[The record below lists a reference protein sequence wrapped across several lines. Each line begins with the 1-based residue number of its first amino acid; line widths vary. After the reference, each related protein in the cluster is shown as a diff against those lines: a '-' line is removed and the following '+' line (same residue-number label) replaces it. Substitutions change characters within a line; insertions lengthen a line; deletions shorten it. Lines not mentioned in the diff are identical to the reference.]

1 MKKLYISLLTA
12 FTIIQASAQ
21 DKSYFLSSPS
31 LSPDGKTAYFAY
43 DGDIWKADSNGGNAS
58 RITALDGEEINP
70 RVSPDGKWLA
80 FSSNQYGNYD
90 VYVMP
95 AEGGNIK
102 QLTFHTGKD
111 EIENWG
117 WDSKTIYFTSNRNNN
132 FGSFKTTVEGKTPQ
146 KLFNNY
152 FNNTNGLAETP
163 AGEFLFTNSSESA
176 NQVHRKRY
184 KGENNPDILGYNPK
198 NGTFKQY
205 TNYEGKDFNP
215 SVDKNGVIYFIS
227 DENNNEYNLY
237 KIENGKKI
245 PLTQFDTSIKK
256 PFVSANGS
264 KVIFEKDYQ
273 LYIYDVAT
281 KATKALN
288 INLNTNKTL
297 EKEQNFGVENNIS
310 YYDVSPDGKKMAFI
324 SRGVL
329 FVSDIEGKF
338 TQQVSDGKERA
349 MEVKWL
355 KDNRTLLFS
364 QTDKGYQNWFSI
376 SADGKDPLKQ
386 LTHDSRNNRNI
397 TLNSDLT
404 KAVYLS
410 GRDEVRLMDLKSF
423 SSSTIVKDEIWAF
436 QNSTPSFSPNNEY
449 VLFSAKRNFE
459 LDIFIYN
466 IKKQQ
471 TINLT
476 NTGVSEEDPFWSPN
490 GKYIYF
496 ASDRTNPS
504 YPLGMQKSNIYR
516 MALDWFDEPY
526 KSEKFDKLFTEE
538 KKETKP
544 SEKEKDNKDK
554 KDKKDTENKEEKDK
568 KDEKEKE
575 PVIKELKINPENTLD
590 RIELVTDRYG
600 YQDDPSV
607 FLDDKKEILFFNSN
621 QDNGKKQLF
630 KKVFS
635 DFEPAK
641 SEKVFDKAAYYI
653 TKSDKNLFAL
663 VEGNIYKMTLAALK
677 PEKVNIQYTF
687 DKDLASEF
695 TQMYD
700 EAWTGVDENF
710 YDENFHGINWKAKKE
725 QYAKYLPH
733 VHNRNDLRILLND
746 LLGELNSSHTGFSST
761 GKEETRYL
769 NYFTNETGIVFK
781 EDQPYIVESIV
792 RKSPAFRSGVDIK
805 PGDQLIA
812 VNGKNIDT
820 AENRE
825 TYFTS
830 PKKQDELTLTLSR
843 SGKNVTTKVHPVS
856 NTELKTLLYDDWI
869 FNNRQRVNKLSN
881 NRIAYSY
888 MKNMSTDELDRF
900 LLNMVEQE
908 NRKDAIILD
917 LRYNTGGNVHDKVLN
932 FLSQRPYLQWKYREG
947 KMTTQPNFAPS
958 GKPIVLLINE
968 GSLSDAEITA
978 AGFKALK
985 LGKIIGQDTYRWII
999 FTSGKSLV
1007 DGSFYRLPSW
1017 GTYTLDGQ
1025 NLEKTGVK
1033 PDIYVKNTF
1042 VDRQKDNDPQLER
1055 AVQEILKDI
1064 KK

>member
-1 MKKLYISLLTA
+1 MKKTFISLFSA
-12 FTIIQASAQ
+12 FALMQISAQ
-21 DKSYFLSSPS
+21 EKSYFLSTPS

-43 DGDIWKADSNGGNAS
+43 DGDLWKVDSNGGNAS

-95 AEGGNIK
+95 ADGGTIK

-111 EIENWG
+111 EMESWG

-132 FGSFKTTVEGKTPQ
+132 FGSFKTTIEGKTPQ

-163 AGEFLFTNSSESA
+163 AGEYLFTSSSESA

-184 KGENNPDILGYNPK
+184 KGENNPEILGYNPK
-198 NGTFKQY
+198 NNSFKQY
-205 TNYEGKDFNP
+205 TSYEGKDFNP
-215 SVDKNGVIYFIS
+215 SVDKNGIIYFIS

-237 KIENGKKI
+237 KIENGTKTA
-245 PLTQFDTSIKK
+245 LTQFDTSIKK
-256 PFVSANGS
+256 PFVAANGS

-273 LYIYDVAT
+273 LYIYDVAGKST
-281 KATKALN
+281 KLLN
-288 INLNTNKTL
+288 ISLNTNKTL
-297 EKEQNFGVENNIS
+297 EKDQNFNVENNIS
-310 YYDVSPDGKKMAFI
+310 YYDVSPDGKKIAFV

-338 TQQVSDGKERA
+338 AQQVSDGKERV

-355 KDNRTLLFS
+355 KDNRTLLYS

-376 SADGKDPLKQ
+376 SADGKGQPRQ
-386 LTHDSRNNRNI
+386 LTHDLRNNRSI
-397 TLNSDLT
+397 TLNKDLS

-410 GRDEVRLMDLKSF
+410 GRDEVRLMDLSSF
-423 SSSTIVKDEIWAF
+423 SSTTIVKDEIWAF
-436 QNSTPSFSPNNEY
+436 QNSKPSFSPNNEY

-459 LDIFIYN
+459 LDIFIHN
-466 IKKQQ
+466 IKKGQ

-476 NTGVSEEDPFWSPN
+476 NTGVSEEDPYWSPN

-496 ASDRTNPS
+496 ASDRINPS

-526 KSEKFDKLFTEE
+526 KSERFDKLFIE
-538 KKETKP
+538 
-544 SEKEKDNKDK
+544 
-554 KDKKDTENKEEKDK
+554 EEKDK
-568 KDEKEKE
+568 KTTDTQKDSKEKKNKKEESTDKEEKKEEKE
-575 PVIKELKINPENTLD
+575 PVIKELKVNPENTLE

-600 YQDDPSV
+600 YQDDPAV
-607 FLDDKKEILFFNSN
+607 FADDKKEILFFNSN
-621 QDNGKKQLF
+621 QDNGKRQLF
-630 KKVFS
+630 KKVFT

-653 TKSDKNLFAL
+653 TKNNKNLFAL
-663 VEGNIYKMTLAALK
+663 IEGNIYKMTLAAGK
-677 PEKVNIQYTF
+677 PEKVNIQYNF
-687 DKDLASEF
+687 DKNLASEF
-695 TQMYD
+695 TQMYN
-700 EAWTGVDENF
+700 EAWTGVEENF
-710 YDENFHGINWKAKKE
+710 YDENFHGVNWKAKKE
-725 QYAKYLPH
+725 QYAKYLPY
-733 VHNRNDLRILLND
+733 VNNRNDLRILLND
-746 LLGELNSSHTGFSST
+746 LLGELNSSHIGFSSS
-761 GKEETRYL
+761 GKEESTYL
-769 NYFTNETGIVFK
+769 NYITNESGIIFK
-781 EDQPYIVESIV
+781 KDQPYIVESIV

-805 PGDQLIA
+805 PGDQLVS
-812 VNGKNIDT
+812 VNGKNIDPN
-820 AENRE
+820 ENRE
-825 TYFTS
+825 AYFTS
-830 PKKQDELTLTLSR
+830 PKKQDELILTFSR
-843 SGKNVTTKVHPVS
+843 NGKNVTTKVHPVS
-856 NTELKTLLYDDWI
+856 NAELKGLLYDDWI
-869 FNNRQRVNKLSN
+869 FNNRQRVNQLSN

-900 LLNMVEQE
+900 LLDMVEQE
-908 NRKDAIILD
+908 IQKDAVILD

-932 FLSQRPYLQWKYREG
+932 FLAQKPYLQWKYREG
-947 KMTTQPNFAPS
+947 KMTAQPNFAPS

-968 GSLSDAEITA
+968 GSLSDAEMTA

-985 LGKIIGQDTYRWII
+985 LGKIIGQETYRWII

-1007 DGSFYRLPSW
+1007 DGSYYRLPAW

-1042 VDRQKDNDPQLER
+1042 LDRQQGNDPQLER
-1055 AVQEILKDI
+1055 AIQEIMKDLK
-1064 KK
+1064 K

>member
-1 MKKLYISLLTA
+1 MKKTFISLFSA
-12 FTIIQASAQ
+12 FALMQISAQ
-21 DKSYFLSSPS
+21 EKSYFLSTPS

-43 DGDIWKADSNGGNAS
+43 DGDLWKVDSNGGNAS

-95 AEGGNIK
+95 ADGGTIR

-111 EIENWG
+111 EMESWG

-132 FGSFKTTVEGKTPQ
+132 FGSFKTTIEGKTPQ

-163 AGEFLFTNSSESA
+163 AGEYLFTSSSESA

-184 KGENNPDILGYNPK
+184 KGENNPEILGYNPK
-198 NGTFKQY
+198 NNSFKQY
-205 TNYEGKDFNP
+205 TSYEGKDFNP
-215 SVDKNGVIYFIS
+215 SVDKNGIIYFIS

-237 KIENGKKI
+237 KIENGTKTA
-245 PLTQFDTSIKK
+245 LTQFDTSIKK
-256 PFVSANGS
+256 PFVAANGS

-273 LYIYDVAT
+273 LYIYDVAGKST
-281 KATKALN
+281 KLLN
-288 INLNTNKTL
+288 ISLNTNKTL
-297 EKEQNFGVENNIS
+297 EKDQNFNVENNIS
-310 YYDVSPDGKKMAFI
+310 YYDVSPDGKKMAFV

-329 FVSDIEGKF
+329 FVSDSEGKF
-338 TQQVSDGKERA
+338 AQQVSDGKERV

-355 KDNRTLLFS
+355 KDNRTLLYS

-376 SADGKDPLKQ
+376 SADGKGQPRQ
-386 LTHDSRNNRNI
+386 LTHDLRNNRNI
-397 TLNSDLT
+397 TLNKDLS

-410 GRDEVRLMDLKSF
+410 GRDEVRLMDLNSF
-423 SSSTIVKDEIWAF
+423 SSTTIVKDEIWAF
-436 QNSTPSFSPNNEY
+436 QNSKPSFSPNNEY

-459 LDIFIYN
+459 LDIFIHN
-466 IKKQQ
+466 IKKGQ

-476 NTGVSEEDPFWSPN
+476 NTGVSEEDPYWSPN

-496 ASDRTNPS
+496 ASDRINPS

-526 KSEKFDKLFTEE
+526 KSERFDKLFIEEEKEKKTTDTQKDSKEKKNKKEESTDKEE
-538 KKETKP
+538 KKE
-544 SEKEKDNKDK
+544 
-554 KDKKDTENKEEKDK
+554 
-568 KDEKEKE
+568 EKE
-575 PVIKELKINPENTLD
+575 PVIKELKVNPENTLE

-600 YQDDPSV
+600 YQDGPAV
-607 FLDDKKEILFFNSN
+607 FADDKKEILFFNSN
-621 QDNGKKQLF
+621 QDNGKRQLF
-630 KKVFS
+630 KKVFT

-653 TKSDKNLFAL
+653 TKNNKNLFAL
-663 VEGNIYKMTLAALK
+663 IEGNIYKMTLAAGK
-677 PEKVNIQYTF
+677 PEKVNIQYNF
-687 DKDLASEF
+687 DKNLASEF
-695 TQMYD
+695 TQMYN
-700 EAWTGVDENF
+700 EAWTGVEENF
-710 YDENFHGINWKAKKE
+710 YDENFHGVNWKAKKE
-725 QYAKYLPH
+725 QYAKYLPY
-733 VHNRNDLRILLND
+733 VNNRNDLRILLND
-746 LLGELNSSHTGFSST
+746 LLGELNSSHIGFSSS
-761 GKEETRYL
+761 GKEESTYL
-769 NYFTNETGIVFK
+769 NYITNESGIIFK
-781 EDQPYIVESIV
+781 KDQPYMVESIV

-805 PGDQLIA
+805 PGDQLVS
-812 VNGKNIDT
+812 VNGKNIDPN
-820 AENRE
+820 ENRE
-825 TYFTS
+825 AYFTS
-830 PKKQDELTLTLSR
+830 PKKQDELILTFSR
-843 SGKNVTTKVHPVS
+843 NGKNVTTKVHPVS
-856 NTELKTLLYDDWI
+856 NAELKGLLYDDWI
-869 FNNRQRVNKLSN
+869 FSNRQRVNQLSN

-900 LLNMVEQE
+900 LLDMVEQE
-908 NRKDAIILD
+908 IQKDAVILD

-932 FLSQRPYLQWKYREG
+932 FLAQKPYLQWKYREG
-947 KMTTQPNFAPS
+947 KMTAQPNFAPS

-968 GSLSDAEITA
+968 GSLSDAEMTA

-985 LGKIIGQDTYRWII
+985 LGKIIGQETYRWII

-1007 DGSFYRLPSW
+1007 DGSYYRLPAW

-1042 VDRQKDNDPQLER
+1042 LDRQQGNDPQLER
-1055 AVQEILKDI
+1055 AIQEIMKDLK
-1064 KK
+1064 K

>member
-1 MKKLYISLLTA
+1 MKRIFISLLTA
-12 FTIIQASAQ
+12 FSIMQVSAQ
-21 DKSYFLSSPS
+21 EKSYFLSTPS
-31 LSPDGKTAYFAY
+31 LSPDGKTAYFSY
-43 DGDIWKADSNGGNAS
+43 GGDIWKVDAEGGNAS
-58 RITALDGEEINP
+58 RITALEGEEINP
-70 RVSPDGKWLA
+70 RISPDGKWLA

-95 AEGGNIK
+95 AEGGTIK

-117 WDSKTIYFTSNRNNN
+117 WDSKTIYFTSSRSNN
-132 FGSFKTTVEGKTPQ
+132 FGSFKTTIEGKTPQ

-152 FNNTNGLAETP
+152 FNNTSGLAETP
-163 AGEFLFTNSSESA
+163 AGEFLFTNTSEA
-176 NQVHRKRY
+176 THQTHRKRY

-198 NGTFKQY
+198 SNSFRQY

-215 SVDKNGVIYFIS
+215 SVDKNGIIYFIS
-227 DENNNEYNLY
+227 DEKNNEYNLS
-237 KIENGKKI
+237 KIENGEKVF
-245 PLTQFDTSIKK
+245 LTQFDTSIKK

-273 LYIYDVAT
+273 LYIYDVVSKNT
-281 KATKALN
+281 KLLD
-288 INLNTNKTL
+288 ISLNTNKTL
-297 EKEQNFGVENNIS
+297 EKEQNFSVENNIS
-310 YYDVSPDGKKMAFI
+310 YYDVSPDGKKMAFV

-338 TQQVSDGKERA
+338 TQQISDGKERV

-364 QTDKGYQNWFSI
+364 QTDNGYQNWFSI
-376 SADGKDPLKQ
+376 SADGKGKAKQ
-386 LTHDSRNNRNI
+386 LTSDLRNNRNI
-397 TLNSDLT
+397 TLNNDLS

-410 GRDEVRLMDLKSF
+410 GRDEVKLMDLKNF

-436 QNSTPSFSPNNEY
+436 QNSKPSFSPNNEY

-459 LDIFIYN
+459 LDIFIHH
-466 IKKQQ
+466 IKKNE

-526 KSEKFDKLFTEE
+526 KSEKFDKLFVEE
-538 KKETKP
+538 KKSTETT
-544 SEKEKDNKDK
+544 KDSKKK
-554 KDKKDTENKEEKDK
+554 KDKKEEKP
-568 KDEKEKE
+568 KE
-575 PVIKELKINPENTLD
+575 PVIKELKVNPENTLD

-600 YQDDPSV
+600 YQDDPAV
-607 FLDDKKEILFFNSN
+607 FADDKKEILLFNSN
-621 QDNGKKQLF
+621 QDNGKKQFF
-630 KKVFS
+630 KKVFT

-641 SEKVFDKAAYYI
+641 SEKVFDKAAHYL
-653 TKSDKNLFAL
+653 TKVDKNLYAL
-663 VEGNIYKMTLAALK
+663 VEGNIYKMTLDALK
-677 PEKVNIQYTF
+677 PEKINVQYTF

-700 EAWTGVDENF
+700 ETWTGVEENF

-725 QYAKYLPH
+725 QYAKYLPY
-733 VHNRNDLRILLND
+733 VNNRNDLRILLND
-746 LLGELNSSHTGFSST
+746 LLGELNSSHTGFSSS

-769 NYFTNETGIVFK
+769 NYFTNETGILYK
-781 EDQPYIVESIV
+781 AEQPYVVESIV

-805 PGDQLIA
+805 PGDQLIS
-812 VNGKNIDT
+812 VNGKNIDPN
-820 AENRE
+820 ENRE
-825 TYFTS
+825 SYFTS
-830 PKKQDELTLTLSR
+830 PKKQDELILTFNR
-843 SGKNVTTKVHPVS
+843 GGKNITTKVHPVS
-856 NTELKTLLYDDWI
+856 NMDLKALLYDNWI
-869 FNNRQRVNKLSN
+869 YNNHQRVDKLSN

-900 LLNMVEQE
+900 LLDMVEQE
-908 NRKDAIILD
+908 NRKDAVILD

-932 FLSQRPYLQWKYREG
+932 FLAQKPYLQWKYREG
-947 KMTTQPNFAPS
+947 KMTTQPNFAPA

-968 GSLSDAEITA
+968 ASLSDAELTA

-985 LGKIIGQDTYRWII
+985 LGKVIGQDTYRWII
-999 FTSGKSLV
+999 FTSGKNLV

-1033 PDIYVKNTF
+1033 PDIYIKNTF
-1042 VDRQKDNDPQLER
+1042 IDRQQDNDPQLER
-1055 AVQEILKDI
+1055 AVQEILKDL

>member
-1 MKKLYISLLTA
+1 MKKTIISLLAA
-12 FTIIQASAQ
+12 FSIIGISAQ
-21 DKSYFLSSPS
+21 EKSYFLSSPS

-70 RVSPDGKWLA
+70 RLSPDGKWLA

-95 AEGGNIK
+95 AGGGTIK
-102 QLTFHTGKD
+102 QLTFHTGRD
-111 EIENWG
+111 EMESWA
-117 WDSKTIYFTSNRNNN
+117 WDSKTIYFTSSRNNN
-132 FGSFKTTVEGKTPQ
+132 FGSFKTTIEGKTPQ

-152 FNNTNGLAETP
+152 FNNTNGLVETP
-163 AGEFLFTNSSESA
+163 AGEYLFTSSSESA
-176 NQVHRKRY
+176 HQVQRKRY

-198 NGTFKQY
+198 NNTFKQY

-215 SVDKNGVIYFIS
+215 SIDKNGIIYFIS
-227 DENNNEYNLY
+227 DENNGEYNLY
-237 KIENGKKI
+237 KLENGKKTA
-245 PLTQFDTSIKK
+245 LTQFDTSIKK
-256 PFVSANGS
+256 PFVSADGS

-273 LYIYDVAT
+273 LYTYDIASKNT
-281 KATKALN
+281 TPLN
-288 INLNTNKTL
+288 ISLNTNKTL
-297 EKEQNFGVENNIS
+297 DKEQNFNVENNIS

-338 TQQVSDGKERA
+338 AQQVSDGKERA

-355 KDNRTLLFS
+355 KDNRTLLYS
-364 QTDKGYQNWFSI
+364 QTYNGYQNWFTI
-376 SADGKDPLKQ
+376 PADGKGQPKQ
-386 LTHDSRNNRNI
+386 ITEDLRNNRNI
-397 TLNSDLT
+397 TLNGDLS

-410 GRDEVRLMDLKSF
+410 GRDEVRLLDLKNFKST
-423 SSSTIVKDEIWAF
+423 TIVKDEIWAF
-436 QNSTPSFSPNNEY
+436 QNSRPSFSPNNEY

-466 IKKQQ
+466 IKKGQ
-471 TINLT
+471 TLNLT
-476 NTGVSEEDPFWSPN
+476 NTGVSEEDPVWSPN

-516 MALDWFDEPY
+516 MALDWFDEPF
-526 KSEKFDKLFTEE
+526 KSEKFDNLFTED
-538 KKETKP
+538 KKE
-544 SEKEKDNKDK
+544 EKSSDKAKDKDKDK
-554 KDKKDTENKEEKDK
+554 KDKKEEDKDK
-568 KDEKEKE
+568 EKKEEKE
-575 PVIKELKINPENTLD
+575 PVIKELKVNPEDTLD

-600 YQDDPSV
+600 YQDDPAV
-607 FLDDKKEILFFNSN
+607 FTDDKKEILLFNSN
-621 QDNGKKQLF
+621 QDNGKRQLY
-630 KKVFS
+630 KKVFT

-641 SEKVFDKAAYYI
+641 SEKVFDKAAYYL
-653 TKSDKNLFAL
+653 TKNEKNLFAL
-663 VEGNIYKMTLAALK
+663 IEGNIYKTTVAALK
-677 PEKVNIQYTF
+677 PEKINIQYSF

-695 TQMYD
+695 TQMYA
-700 EAWTGVDENF
+700 EAWTGVEENF
-710 YDENFHGINWKAKKE
+710 YDEKFHGIDWKAKKE
-725 QYAKYLPH
+725 QYAKYLPY

-761 GKEETRYL
+761 GKEEAMFL
-769 NYFTNETGIVFK
+769 NYFTNETGIIFK
-781 EDQPYIVESIV
+781 KDQPYTVESIV

-805 PGDQLIA
+805 PGDQLIS
-812 VNGKNIDT
+812 VNGKKIDPN
-820 AENRE
+820 ENRE

-830 PKKQDELTLTLSR
+830 PKKQDELVLTFIR
-843 SGKNVTTKVHPVS
+843 DGKNVTTKVHPIS
-856 NTELKTLLYDDWI
+856 NGELKGLLYDDWI
-869 FNNRQRVNKLSN
+869 YNNHQRVDKLSN
-881 NRIAYSY
+881 NRIAYSC

-900 LLNMVEQE
+900 LLDMVEQE
-908 NRKDAIILD
+908 NRKDAVILD

-932 FLSQRPYLQWKYREG
+932 FLSQKPYLQWKYREG

-968 GSLSDAEITA
+968 ASLSDAEMTA

-999 FTSGKSLV
+999 FTSAKGLV
-1007 DGSFYRLPSW
+1007 DGSSYRLPSW

-1042 VDRQKDNDPQLER
+1042 MDRLQNNDPQLER
-1055 AVQEILKDI
+1055 AVQEILKDL

>member
-1 MKKLYISLLTA
+1 MKKTIISLLTA
-12 FTIIQASAQ
+12 FSIIGISAQ
-21 DKSYFLSSPS
+21 EKSYFLSSPS

-70 RVSPDGKWLA
+70 RLSPDGKWLA

-95 AEGGNIK
+95 AGGGTIK
-102 QLTFHTGKD
+102 QLTFHTGRD
-111 EIENWG
+111 EMESWA
-117 WDSKTIYFTSNRNNN
+117 WDSKTIYFTSSRNNN
-132 FGSFKTTVEGKTPQ
+132 FGSFKTTIEGKTPQ

-152 FNNTNGLAETP
+152 FNNTNGLVETP
-163 AGEFLFTNSSESA
+163 AGEYLFTSSSESA
-176 NQVHRKRY
+176 HQVQRKRY

-198 NGTFKQY
+198 SNSFKQY

-215 SVDKNGVIYFIS
+215 SVDKNGIIYFIS
-227 DENNNEYNLY
+227 DENNGEYNLY
-237 KIENGKKI
+237 KLENGQKTA
-245 PLTQFDTSIKK
+245 LTQFDTSIKK
-256 PFVSANGS
+256 PFVSADGS

-273 LYIYDVAT
+273 LYTYDVASKST
-281 KATKALN
+281 TPLN

-297 EKEQNFGVENNIS
+297 EKAQNFNVENNIS

-324 SRGVL
+324 SRGII

-338 TQQVSDGKERA
+338 AQQVSDGKERA

-355 KDNRTLLFS
+355 KDNRTLLYS
-364 QTDKGYQNWFSI
+364 QTYNGYQNWFTI
-376 SADGKDPLKQ
+376 QADGKGQPKQ
-386 LTHDSRNNRNI
+386 LTEDLRNNRNI
-397 TLNSDLT
+397 TLNSNLT

-410 GRDEVRLMDLKSF
+410 GRDEVRLLDLKSF
-423 SSSTIVKDEIWAF
+423 KSTTIVKDEIWAF
-436 QNSTPSFSPNNEY
+436 QNSRPSFSPNDEY

-466 IKKQQ
+466 IKKAQ
-471 TINLT
+471 TLNLT
-476 NTGVSEEDPFWSPN
+476 NTGVSEEDPVWSPN

-516 MALDWFDEPY
+516 MALDWFDEPF
-526 KSEKFDKLFTEE
+526 KSEKFDNLFTEE
-538 KKETKP
+538 KKD
-544 SEKEKDNKDK
+544 EKSSDKAKSKDK
-554 KDKKDTENKEEKDK
+554 KAKKEDDKDK
-568 KDEKEKE
+568 EKKEEKE
-575 PVIKELKINPENTLD
+575 PVIKELKVNPDDTLD

-600 YQDDPSV
+600 YQDDPAV
-607 FLDDKKEILFFNSN
+607 FNDDKKEVLLFNSN
-621 QDNGKKQLF
+621 QDNGKRQLF
-630 KKVFS
+630 KKVFT

-641 SEKVFDKAAYYI
+641 SEKVFDKAAYYL
-653 TKSDKNLFAL
+653 TKNEKNLFAL
-663 VEGNIYKMTLAALK
+663 IEGNIYKTTVAALK
-677 PEKVNIQYTF
+677 PEKISIQYSF

-695 TQMYD
+695 TQMYA
-700 EAWTGVDENF
+700 EAWTGVEENF
-710 YDENFHGINWKAKKE
+710 YDEKFHGIDWKAKRE
-725 QYAKYLPH
+725 QYAKYLPY

-761 GKEETRYL
+761 GKEETMYL
-769 NYFTNETGIVFK
+769 NYFTNETGITFK
-781 EDQPYIVESIV
+781 QDQPYTVESIV
-792 RKSPAFRSGVDIK
+792 RKSPAYRSGVDIK
-805 PGDQLIA
+805 PGDQLVS
-812 VNGKNIDT
+812 VNGKKVDTNENI
-820 AENRE
+820 E

-830 PKKQDELTLTLSR
+830 PKKQDELVLTFTR
-843 SGKNVTTKVHPVS
+843 DGKNITAKVHPIS
-856 NTELKTLLYDDWI
+856 NGELKGLLYDDWI
-869 FNNRQRVNKLSN
+869 FNNHQRVDKLSN
-881 NRIAYSY
+881 NRIAYSC

-900 LLNMVEQE
+900 LLDMVEQE
-908 NRKDAIILD
+908 NRKDAVILD

-947 KMTTQPNFAPS
+947 KITTQPNFAPS

-968 GSLSDAEITA
+968 ASLSDAEMTA

-999 FTSGKSLV
+999 FTSAKSLV
-1007 DGSFYRLPSW
+1007 DGSSYRLPSW

-1042 VDRQKDNDPQLER
+1042 MDRLQNNDPQLER
-1055 AVQEILKDI
+1055 AVQEILKDL

>member
-1 MKKLYISLLTA
+1 MKKIFISLLTC
-12 FTIIQASAQ
+12 FSIIQISAQ
-21 DKSYFLSSPS
+21 EKSYFLSSPS
-31 LSPDGKTAYFAY
+31 LSPDGKTAYFSY
-43 DGDIWKADSNGGNAS
+43 DGDIWKVDSNGGNAS

-70 RVSPDGKWLA
+70 RISPDGKWLA

-95 AEGGNIK
+95 AEGGTIK

-111 EIENWG
+111 EIESWG
-117 WDSKTIYFTSNRNNN
+117 WDSKTLYFTSGRSNN
-132 FGSFKTTVEGKTPQ
+132 FGSFKTTIEGKTPQ
-146 KLFNNY
+146 RLFNNY
-152 FNNTNGLAETP
+152 FNNTSGIVETP
-163 AGEFLFTNSSESA
+163 TGEYLFTNSPEA
-176 NQVHRKRY
+176 FNQTHRKHY
-184 KGENNPDILGYNPK
+184 KGENNPDILGYTPK
-198 NGTFKQY
+198 NNSFRQY

-215 SVDKNGVIYFIS
+215 SVDKDGVIYFIS
-227 DENNNEYNLY
+227 DEKNNEYNLY
-237 KIENGKKI
+237 QIENGKKT
-245 PLTQFDTSIKK
+245 PLTQFETSIKK

-273 LYIYDVAT
+273 LYVYDVAT
-281 KATKALN
+281 KSTKVLN
-288 INLNTNKTL
+288 ISLNTNKTL
-297 EKEQNFGVENNIS
+297 EKEQNFSVENNIS
-310 YYDVSPDGKKMAFI
+310 YYNVSPDGKKIAFV

-338 TQQVSDGKERA
+338 TQQISDGKQRV
-349 MEVKWL
+349 MEAKWM
-355 KDNRTLLFS
+355 KDNRTLLFN

-376 SADGKDPLKQ
+376 AADGKGQSKQ
-386 LTHDSRNNRNI
+386 LTHDLRNNRSI
-397 TLNSDLT
+397 TLNNDLS

-410 GRDEVRLMDLKSF
+410 GRDEVRIMDLKNFNST
-423 SSSTIVKDEIWAF
+423 TIVKDEIWAF
-436 QNSTPSFSPNNEY
+436 QNSRPSFSPNSEY

-466 IKKQQ
+466 IKKKE

-496 ASDRTNPS
+496 SSDRTNPS

-538 KKETKP
+538 KKAAKSTETT
-544 SEKEKDNKDK
+544 KETKDK
-554 KDKKDTENKEEKDK
+554 KEDSKEKKE
-568 KDEKEKE
+568 EKE
-575 PVIKELKINPENTLD
+575 PVITELKVNPENTLD

-600 YQDDPSV
+600 NQDDPIV
-607 FLDDKKEILFFNSN
+607 FADDKKEILLFNSN

-630 KKVFS
+630 KKVFT

-641 SEKVFDKAAYYI
+641 SEKVFDKEAYYFSKI
-653 TKSDKNLFAL
+653 EKNLFAL
-663 VEGNIYKMTLAALK
+663 MEGNIYKMTLDALK
-677 PEKVNIQYTF
+677 PEKINIQYAF

-700 EAWTGVDENF
+700 EAWTGVEENF
-710 YDENFHGINWKAKKE
+710 YDENFHGVDWKAKRE
-725 QYAKYLPH
+725 QYSKYLPY
-733 VHNRNDLRILLND
+733 VNSRNDLRILLND
-746 LLGELNSSHTGFSST
+746 LLGELNSSHTGFSSS

-781 EDQPYIVESIV
+781 TDDPYTVESIV
-792 RKSPAFRSGVDIK
+792 RKSPAFRSGVDVK
-805 PGDQLIA
+805 PGDKLTA
-812 VNGKNIDT
+812 VNGKNIDPNK
-820 AENRE
+820 NRE

-830 PKKQDELTLTLSR
+830 PKKEDELILTFNR
-843 SGKNVTTKVHPVS
+843 GGKNVTTKVHPIS
-856 NTELKTLLYDDWI
+856 NMDLKKLLYDDWI
-869 FNNRQRVNKLSN
+869 FNNLQRVNKLSN

-900 LLNMVEQE
+900 LLDMVEQE
-908 NRKDAIILD
+908 NRKDAVILD

-932 FLSQRPYLQWKYREG
+932 FLAQKPYLQWKYREG
-947 KMTTQPNFAPS
+947 KMTTQPNFAPA
-958 GKPIVLLINE
+958 GKPIILLINE
-968 GSLSDAEITA
+968 SSLSDAEMTA

-1007 DGSFYRLPSW
+1007 DGSYYRLPSW

-1033 PDIYVKNTF
+1033 PDIYIKNTF
-1042 VDRQKDNDPQLER
+1042 VDRLQDKDPQLEK
-1055 AVQEILKDI
+1055 AVQEILKDL

>member
-1 MKKLYISLLTA
+1 MKRIFISLLAA
-12 FTIIQASAQ
+12 FASIQVSAQ
-21 DKSYFLSSPS
+21 EKSYFLSNPS

-43 DGDIWKADSNGGNAS
+43 DGDIWKVDSNGGNAS
-58 RITALDGEEINP
+58 RITALEGEEINP
-70 RVSPDGKWLA
+70 RISPDGKWLA

-95 AEGGNIK
+95 AEGGSIK

-132 FGSFKTTVEGKTPQ
+132 FGSFKTTIEGKTPQ

-163 AGEFLFTNSSESA
+163 AGEYLFTSSSESA
-176 NQVHRKRY
+176 NQVHRKHY

-198 NGTFKQY
+198 NNSFKQY
-205 TNYEGKDFNP
+205 TNYAGKDFNP
-215 SVDKNGVIYFIS
+215 SVDKNGTIYFIS

-237 KIENGKKI
+237 ELKNGKKA
-245 PLTQFDTSIKK
+245 PLTQFETSIKK

-273 LYIYDVAT
+273 LYTYDVAT
-281 KATKALN
+281 KDIKALN
-288 INLNTNKTL
+288 ISLNTNKTL
-297 EKEQNFGVENNIS
+297 EKEQNFNIENNIS
-310 YYDVSPDGKKMAFI
+310 YYDISSDGKKIAFV

-338 TQQVSDGKERA
+338 TQQISDGKERVI
-349 MEVKWL
+349 EVKWL
-355 KDNRTLLFS
+355 KDNRTLLFN
-364 QTDKGYQNWFSI
+364 QTYQGYQNWFSI
-376 SADGKDPLKQ
+376 AADGKGQVKQ
-386 LTHDSRNNRNI
+386 LTADLRNNRNI
-397 TLNSDLT
+397 TLNNDLS

-410 GRDEVRLMDLKSF
+410 GRDEVRLMDLKSLH
-423 SSSTIVKDEIWAF
+423 STTIVKDEIWAF
-436 QNSTPSFSPNNEY
+436 QNSKPSFSPNNEY

-459 LDIFIYN
+459 LDIFVYHIGKGK
-466 IKKQQ
+466 I
-471 TINLT
+471 INLT

-496 ASDRTNPS
+496 TSDRTNPS

-526 KSEKFDKLFTEE
+526 KSERFDKLFTEE
-538 KKETKP
+538 VKKPETT
-544 SEKEKDNKDK
+544 KENKDK
-554 KDKKDTENKEEKDK
+554 KEEDKEKKEEK
-568 KDEKEKE
+568 EI
-575 PVIKELKINPENTLD
+575 VVKELKINPENTLE

-600 YQDDPSV
+600 YQEDPTV
-607 FLDDKKEILFFNSN
+607 FMDDKKEILFFNSN

-630 KKVFS
+630 KKVFT
-635 DFEPAK
+635 DFETAK
-641 SEKVFDKAAYYI
+641 SEKVFDKEASYI
-653 TKSDKNLFAL
+653 IKNDKSFFTLI
-663 VEGNIYKMTLAALK
+663 EGNIYKMAIATLK
-677 PEKVNIQYTF
+677 PEKINIQYTF
-687 DKDLASEF
+687 NKNLASEF

-700 EAWTGVDENF
+700 ETWTGVEENF
-710 YDENFHGINWKAKKE
+710 YDEKFHGINWKAKKE
-725 QYAKYLPH
+725 QYAKYLPYIN
-733 VHNRNDLRILLND
+733 NRNDLRILLND

-769 NYFTNETGIVFK
+769 NYFTNETGIIFK
-781 EDQPYIVESIV
+781 KDQPYSVEGIV

-812 VNGKNIDT
+812 VNGKNIDVH
-820 AENRE
+820 ENRE
-825 TYFTS
+825 SYFTS
-830 PKKQDELTLTLSR
+830 PKKQEEIILTFTR
-843 SGKNVTTKVHPVS
+843 NGKEITTKVHPIS
-856 NTELKTLLYDDWI
+856 NTELKGLLYDDWI
-869 FNNRQRVNKLSN
+869 FNNRQRVNQMSN
-881 NRIAYSY
+881 SRIAYSY
-888 MKNMSTDELDRF
+888 MKNMTTDELDRF
-900 LLNMVEQE
+900 LLDMVEQE
-908 NRKDAIILD
+908 IQKEAVILD

-932 FLSQRPYLQWKYREG
+932 FLSQKPYLQWKYREG

-968 GSLSDAEITA
+968 ASLSDAEMTA

-1007 DGSFYRLPSW
+1007 DGSYYRLPAW

-1033 PDIYVKNTF
+1033 PDIYIKNTF
-1042 VDRQKDNDPQLER
+1042 IDRQQDHDPQLER
-1055 AVQEILKDI
+1055 AVQEILKDL

>member
-1 MKKLYISLLTA
+1 MKRIFISLLAA
-12 FTIIQASAQ
+12 FASIQVSAQ
-21 DKSYFLSSPS
+21 EKSYFLSSPS

-43 DGDIWKADSNGGNAS
+43 DGDIWKVDSNGGNAS
-58 RITALDGEEINP
+58 RITALEGEEINP
-70 RVSPDGKWLA
+70 RISPDGKWLA

-95 AEGGNIK
+95 AEGGSIK

-132 FGSFKTTVEGKTPQ
+132 FGSFKTTIEGKTPQ

-163 AGEFLFTNSSESA
+163 AGEYLFTSSSESA
-176 NQVHRKRY
+176 NQVHRKHY

-198 NGTFKQY
+198 NNSFKQY
-205 TNYEGKDFNP
+205 TNYAGKDFNP
-215 SVDKNGVIYFIS
+215 SVDKNGTIYFIS

-237 KIENGKKI
+237 ELKNGKKA
-245 PLTQFDTSIKK
+245 PLTQFETSIKK

-273 LYIYDVAT
+273 LYTYDVAT
-281 KATKALN
+281 KDIKALN
-288 INLNTNKTL
+288 ISLNTNKTL
-297 EKEQNFGVENNIS
+297 EKEQNFNIENNIS
-310 YYDVSPDGKKMAFI
+310 YYDISSDGKKIAFV

-338 TQQVSDGKERA
+338 TQQISDGKERV

-355 KDNRTLLFS
+355 KDNRTLLFN
-364 QTDKGYQNWFSI
+364 QTYQGYQNWFSI
-376 SADGKDPLKQ
+376 AADGKGQVKQ
-386 LTHDSRNNRNI
+386 LTTDLRNNRNI
-397 TLNSDLT
+397 TLNNDLS

-410 GRDEVRLMDLKSF
+410 GRDEVRLMDLKSLH
-423 SSSTIVKDEIWAF
+423 STTIVKDEIWAF
-436 QNSTPSFSPNNEY
+436 QNSKPSFSPNNEY

-459 LDIFIYN
+459 LDIFVYHIGKGK
-466 IKKQQ
+466 I
-471 TINLT
+471 INLT

-496 ASDRTNPS
+496 TSDRTNPS

-526 KSEKFDKLFTEE
+526 KSERFDKLFTEE
-538 KKETKP
+538 VKKPETT
-544 SEKEKDNKDK
+544 KENKDK
-554 KDKKDTENKEEKDK
+554 KEEDKEKKEEK
-568 KDEKEKE
+568 EI
-575 PVIKELKINPENTLD
+575 VVKELKINPENTLE
-590 RIELVTDRYG
+590 RIELITDRYG
-600 YQDDPSV
+600 YQEDPTV
-607 FLDDKKEILFFNSN
+607 FMDDKKEILFFNSN

-630 KKVFS
+630 KKVFT
-635 DFEPAK
+635 DFETAK
-641 SEKVFDKAAYYI
+641 SEKVFDKEASYI
-653 TKSDKNLFAL
+653 IKNDKSFFTLI
-663 VEGNIYKMTLAALK
+663 EGNIYKMAIATLK
-677 PEKVNIQYTF
+677 PEKINIQYTF
-687 DKDLASEF
+687 NKNLASEF

-700 EAWTGVDENF
+700 ETWTGVEENF
-710 YDENFHGINWKAKKE
+710 YDEKFHGINWKAKKE
-725 QYAKYLPH
+725 QYAKYLPYIN
-733 VHNRNDLRILLND
+733 NRNDLRILLND

-769 NYFTNETGIVFK
+769 NYFTNETGIIFK
-781 EDQPYIVESIV
+781 KDQPYSVEGIV

-805 PGDQLIA
+805 AGDQLIA
-812 VNGKNIDT
+812 VNGKNIDVH
-820 AENRE
+820 ENRE
-825 TYFTS
+825 SYFTS
-830 PKKQDELTLTLSR
+830 PKKQEEVILTFTR
-843 SGKNVTTKVHPVS
+843 NGKDITTKVHPIS
-856 NTELKTLLYDDWI
+856 NTELKGLLYDEWI
-869 FNNRQRVNKLSN
+869 FNNRQRVNQMSN
-881 NRIAYSY
+881 SRIAYSY
-888 MKNMSTDELDRF
+888 MKNMTTDELDRF
-900 LLNMVEQE
+900 LLDMVEQE
-908 NRKDAIILD
+908 IQKEAVILD

-932 FLSQRPYLQWKYREG
+932 FLSQKPYLQWKYREG

-968 GSLSDAEITA
+968 ASLSDAEMTA

-1007 DGSFYRLPSW
+1007 DGSYYRLPVW

-1033 PDIYVKNTF
+1033 PDIYIKNTF
-1042 VDRQKDNDPQLER
+1042 IDRQQDHDPQLER
-1055 AVQEILKDI
+1055 AVQEILKDL

>member
-1 MKKLYISLLTA
+1 MKRIFISLLAA
-12 FTIIQASAQ
+12 FASIQVSAQ
-21 DKSYFLSSPS
+21 EKSYFLSSPS

-43 DGDIWKADSNGGNAS
+43 DGDIWKVDSNGGNAS
-58 RITALDGEEINP
+58 RITALEGEEINP
-70 RVSPDGKWLA
+70 RISPDGKWLA

-95 AEGGNIK
+95 AEGGSIK

-132 FGSFKTTVEGKTPQ
+132 FGSFKTTIEDKTPQ

-163 AGEFLFTNSSESA
+163 AGEYLFTSSSESA
-176 NQVHRKRY
+176 NQVHRKHY

-198 NGTFKQY
+198 NNSFKQY
-205 TNYEGKDFNP
+205 TNYAGKDFNP
-215 SVDKNGVIYFIS
+215 SVDKNGTIYFIS

-237 KIENGKKI
+237 ELKNGKKA
-245 PLTQFDTSIKK
+245 PLTQFETSIKK

-273 LYIYDVAT
+273 LYTYDVAT
-281 KATKALN
+281 KDIKALN
-288 INLNTNKTL
+288 ISLNTNKTL
-297 EKEQNFGVENNIS
+297 EKEQNFNIENNIS
-310 YYDVSPDGKKMAFI
+310 YYDISSDGKKIAFV

-338 TQQVSDGKERA
+338 TQQISDGKERV

-355 KDNRTLLFS
+355 KDNRTLLFN
-364 QTDKGYQNWFSI
+364 QTYQGYQNWFSI
-376 SADGKDPLKQ
+376 AADGKGQVKQ
-386 LTHDSRNNRNI
+386 LTTDLRNNRNI
-397 TLNSDLT
+397 TLNNDLS

-410 GRDEVRLMDLKSF
+410 GRDEVRLMDLKSLH
-423 SSSTIVKDEIWAF
+423 STTIVKDEIWAF
-436 QNSTPSFSPNNEY
+436 QNSKPSFSPNNEY

-459 LDIFIYN
+459 LDIFVYHIGKGK
-466 IKKQQ
+466 I
-471 TINLT
+471 INLT

-496 ASDRTNPS
+496 TSDRTNPS

-526 KSEKFDKLFTEE
+526 KSERFDKLFTEE
-538 KKETKP
+538 VKKPETT
-544 SEKEKDNKDK
+544 KENKDK
-554 KDKKDTENKEEKDK
+554 KEEDKEKKEEK
-568 KDEKEKE
+568 EI
-575 PVIKELKINPENTLD
+575 VVKELKINPENTLE

-600 YQDDPSV
+600 YQEDPTV
-607 FLDDKKEILFFNSN
+607 FMDDKKEILFFNSN

-630 KKVFS
+630 KKVFT
-635 DFEPAK
+635 DFETAK
-641 SEKVFDKAAYYI
+641 SEKVFDKEASYI
-653 TKSDKNLFAL
+653 IKNDKSFFTLI
-663 VEGNIYKMTLAALK
+663 EGNIYKMAIATLK
-677 PEKVNIQYTF
+677 PEKINIQYTF
-687 DKDLASEF
+687 NKNLASEF

-700 EAWTGVDENF
+700 ETWTGVEENF
-710 YDENFHGINWKAKKE
+710 YDEKFHGINWKAKKE
-725 QYAKYLPH
+725 QYSKYLPYIN
-733 VHNRNDLRILLND
+733 NRNDLRILLND

-769 NYFTNETGIVFK
+769 NYFTNETGIIFK
-781 EDQPYIVESIV
+781 KDQPYSVEGIV

-812 VNGKNIDT
+812 VNGKNIDVH
-820 AENRE
+820 ENRE
-825 TYFTS
+825 SYFTS
-830 PKKQDELTLTLSR
+830 PKKQEEVILTFTR
-843 SGKNVTTKVHPVS
+843 NGKDITTKVHPIS
-856 NTELKTLLYDDWI
+856 NTELKALLYDEWI
-869 FNNRQRVNKLSN
+869 FNNRQRVNQMSN
-881 NRIAYSY
+881 SRIAYSY
-888 MKNMSTDELDRF
+888 MKNMTTDELDRF
-900 LLNMVEQE
+900 LLDMVEQE
-908 NRKDAIILD
+908 IQKEAVILD

-932 FLSQRPYLQWKYREG
+932 FLSQKPYLQWKYREG

-968 GSLSDAEITA
+968 ASLSDAEMTA

-1007 DGSFYRLPSW
+1007 DGSYYRLPAW

-1033 PDIYVKNTF
+1033 PDIYIKNTF
-1042 VDRQKDNDPQLER
+1042 IDRQQDNDPQLER
-1055 AVQEILKDI
+1055 AVQEILKDL

>member
-1 MKKLYISLLTA
+1 MKKTIISLLTA
-12 FTIIQASAQ
+12 FSIIGISAQ
-21 DKSYFLSSPS
+21 EKSYFLSSPS

-70 RVSPDGKWLA
+70 RLSPDGKWLA

-95 AEGGNIK
+95 AGGGTIK
-102 QLTFHTGKD
+102 QLTFHTGRD
-111 EIENWG
+111 EMESWA
-117 WDSKTIYFTSNRNNN
+117 WDSKTIYFTSSRNNN
-132 FGSFKTTVEGKTPQ
+132 FGSFKTTIEGKTPQ

-152 FNNTNGLAETP
+152 FNNTNGLVETP
-163 AGEFLFTNSSESA
+163 AGEYLFTSSSESA
-176 NQVHRKRY
+176 HQVQRKRY

-198 NGTFKQY
+198 SNSFKQY

-215 SVDKNGVIYFIS
+215 SIDKNGIIYFIS
-227 DENNNEYNLY
+227 DENNGEYNLY
-237 KIENGKKI
+237 KLENGQKTA
-245 PLTQFDTSIKK
+245 LTQFDTSIKK
-256 PFVSANGS
+256 PFVSADGS

-273 LYIYDVAT
+273 LFTYDVASKST
-281 KATKALN
+281 TPLN
-288 INLNTNKTL
+288 ISLNTNKTL
-297 EKEQNFGVENNIS
+297 EKEQNFNVENNIS

-324 SRGVL
+324 SRGII

-338 TQQVSDGKERA
+338 AQQVSDGKERA
-349 MEVKWL
+349 MEVKWM
-355 KDNRTLLFS
+355 KDNRTLLYS
-364 QTDKGYQNWFSI
+364 QTYNGYQNWFTI
-376 SADGKDPLKQ
+376 QADGKGQPKQ
-386 LTHDSRNNRNI
+386 LTEDLRNNRSI
-397 TLNSDLT
+397 TLNSDLS

-410 GRDEVRLMDLKSF
+410 GRDEVRLLDLKSF
-423 SSSTIVKDEIWAF
+423 KSTTIVKDEIWAF
-436 QNSTPSFSPNNEY
+436 QNSRPSFSPNDEY

-466 IKKQQ
+466 IKKAQ
-471 TINLT
+471 TLNLT
-476 NTGVSEEDPFWSPN
+476 NTGVSEEDPVWSPN

-516 MALDWFDEPY
+516 MALDWFDEPF
-526 KSEKFDKLFTEE
+526 KSEKFDNLFTEE
-538 KKETKP
+538 KKETK
-544 SEKEKDNKDK
+544 SSDKAKDKDK
-554 KDKKDTENKEEKDK
+554 KDKKEKENNKDK
-568 KDEKEKE
+568 EKKEEKE
-575 PVIKELKINPENTLD
+575 PVIKELKINFEDTLD

-600 YQDDPSV
+600 YQDDPAV
-607 FLDDKKEILFFNSN
+607 FSDEKKEILLFNSN
-621 QDNGKKQLF
+621 QDNGKRQLF

-641 SEKVFDKAAYYI
+641 SEKVFDKAAYYL
-653 TKSDKNLFAL
+653 TKNEKNLFAL
-663 VEGNIYKMTLAALK
+663 IEGNIYKTTVAALK
-677 PEKVNIQYTF
+677 PEKITIQYSF

-695 TQMYD
+695 TQMYA
-700 EAWTGVDENF
+700 EAWTGVEENF
-710 YDENFHGINWKAKKE
+710 YDEKFHGIDWKAKKE
-725 QYAKYLPH
+725 QYAKYLPY

-761 GKEETRYL
+761 GKEETMFL
-769 NYFTNETGIVFK
+769 NYFTNETGITFK
-781 EDQPYIVESIV
+781 KDQPYTVESIL
-792 RKSPAFRSGVDIK
+792 RKSPAYRSGVDIK
-805 PGDQLIA
+805 PGDQLTS
-812 VNGKNIDT
+812 VNGKKVDPNENI
-820 AENRE
+820 E

-830 PKKQDELTLTLSR
+830 PKKQDELVLTFNR
-843 SGKNVTTKVHPVS
+843 DGKNITAKVHPIS
-856 NTELKTLLYDDWI
+856 NGELKGLLYDEWI
-869 FNNRQRVNKLSN
+869 YNNHQRVDKLSN
-881 NRIAYSY
+881 NRIAYSC

-900 LLNMVEQE
+900 LLDMVEQE
-908 NRKDAIILD
+908 NRKDAVILD

-947 KMTTQPNFAPS
+947 KITTQPNFAPS

-968 GSLSDAEITA
+968 ASLSDAEMTA

-999 FTSGKSLV
+999 FTSAKGLV
-1007 DGSFYRLPSW
+1007 DGSSYRLPSW

-1042 VDRQKDNDPQLER
+1042 MDRLQNNDPQLER
-1055 AVQEILKDI
+1055 AVQEILKDL